1 MEEELRLVPL
11 KRQCG
16 KQPDWSASV
25 SMYTAW
31 VTNEG
36 SWKSEQLKSCD
47 LIVITETLQDKSYN
61 WSTAVHGYKLFRRD
75 RQGRRGRGIVFYVT
89 KIKRTKK
96 KKSLS
101 PSFLKAL
108 FICWKVTI
116 MSSQSLFLSGWGSCA
131 LPSYVLVWPYSAML
145 VSGVSC
151 LTGITHGNQE
161 LLCSKKNVFKHL
173 PALFCSSVPEG
184 SFPVDPIR

>member
-96 KKSLS
+96 KKRLQRAVWETVMKRYRTCRWELEAKSKETSRAAFITGHPVKGMMLMKLS
-101 PSFLKAL
+101 FFDYSKHHTRRLWSF
-108 FICWKVTI
+108 
-116 MSSQSLFLSGWGSCA
+116 
-131 LPSYVLVWPYSAML
+131 
-145 VSGVSC
+145 
-151 LTGITHGNQE
+151 
-161 LLCSKKNVFKHL
+161 
-173 PALFCSSVPEG
+173 
-184 SFPVDPIR
+184 